1 MNGRSCGQY
10 LMFGVLISRTC
21 ENDGSHRCRPS
32 QRISS
37 SWALMLVVAK
47 EQFLMFHQAEGRCL
61 LDVHQELGSNLI
73 WSSRFPFSSDLFI
86 CLWWLCWLLRQSDN
100 ILVVR
105 LKQKNP
111 SSSPARCTPAACDDR
126 IWIYSGPGPGQFSDG
141 FFFCDNHQDGGC
153 RYQKNDQSL
162 TLPLETCLPGWV
174 VAVFFPVVLVSVWW
188 PL

>member
-21 ENDGSHRCRPS
+21 ENDGSHRCRSS

-47 EQFLMFHQAEGRCL
+47 EQILMFHQAEGKCL
-61 LDVHQELGSNLI
+61 LDVHQELCSNLI
-73 WSSRFPFSSDLFI
+73 WSSRFPFRSDLFI
-86 CLWWLCWLLRQSDN
+86 CLWWLCWLLQRSDS

-111 SSSPARCTPAACDDR
+111 SSSRAWCSPVACDDR
-126 IWIYSGPGPGQFSDG
+126 IWTYSGPGPGQFSDG
-141 FFFCDNHQDGGC
+141 FFFLFFFDNHQDGGC
-153 RYQKNDQSL
+153 RKTISL
-162 TLPLETCLPGWV
+162 WLSL
-174 VAVFFPVVLVSVWW
+174 
-188 PL
+188 

>member
-21 ENDGSHRCRPS
+21 ENDGSHRCRSS

-61 LDVHQELGSNLI
+61 LNAHQELGSNLI
-73 WSSRFPFSSDLFI
+73 WSLRFPFCSDLFI
-86 CLWWLCWLLRQSDN
+86 CLWWLCWLLRRSDS

-111 SSSPARCTPAACDDR
+111 SSSIGSVQSSSLWWQNLNLFRTRTRPVFWC
-126 IWIYSGPGPGQFSDG
+126 
-141 FFFCDNHQDGGC
+141 FFFF
-153 RYQKNDQSL
+153 L
-162 TLPLETCLPGWV
+162 W
-174 VAVFFPVVLVSVWW
+174 
-188 PL
+188 